1 MFMEVVVNKKLKE
14 VTLLNKF
21 CDYVALAL
29 GIFAIAI
36 LASNI
41 PSYLKT
47 IGFLGTVALGI
58 LIFFYFGALGFQM
71 KIFTLEAWKEVKK
84 IAWPN
89 RKETMQFTWIVF
101 IFVAVL
107 SLILWGVDSI
117 IGWVLYTFIIG
128 R

>member
-14 VTLLNKF
+14 VTLLNKL
-21 CDYVALAL
+21 CDYIALLL
-29 GIFAIAI
+29 GILAIVV
-36 LASNI
+36 LAANI
-41 PSYLKT
+41 PNYLKT
-47 IGFLGTVALGI
+47 IGFLGVATVAIFL
-58 LIFFYFGALGFQM
+58 FFYFGALGFKM
-71 KIFTLEAWKEVKK
+71 KIFILEAWKEVKK

-89 RKETMQFTWIVF
+89 RRETMQFTWIVF
-101 IFVAVL
+101 IFVAIL